1 MIKFVKR
8 KYEKI
13 KKRGKKVKKVELL
26 APAGS
31 YEKAKIAFLYGA
43 DAVYCGTSSL
53 SLRTRADMKDDD
65 LEKTIKYAHSIGK
78 KVYVTLNIFA
88 WDEKYEEIIEMAKKL
103 EVLNPDGIIAA
114 DGGVIEVLKQYAP
127 SVAINVSTQA
137 NIVSLHS
144 ANFWY
149 HNGAKR
155 MIMAREMNKKQLK
168 YIMENKPEGMEI
180 EIFIHGAICFA
191 FSGRCFLSDF
201 MSCRS
206 ANLGDCAQSCRWS
219 YNLYAEEKN
228 NPGELM
234 PIETSEYGTS
244 IFSSKDLCL
253 IKEIPE
259 IIDMGVDSLKIE
271 GRLKTEYYLASVI
284 GAYRNAIDDYEK
296 DPEHYDY
303 TKYLKE
309 LEKVKTRGLTTF
321 YFNDRNN
328 KDIQEYGGRQ
338 YNEQYEFGG
347 KVVEY
352 DEEKSVIEI
361 KNKLQVGDKMEILI
375 PYKLEPVQFTI
386 ENLWD
391 YDTKEEIPSV
401 SPGVKGQ
408 KVFMKL
414 PIKCEKDWII
424 RREK

>member
-1 MIKFVKR
+1 MR
-8 KYEKI
+8 KP
-13 KKRGKKVKKVELL
+13 ELL

-31 YEKAKIAFLYGA
+31 FEKAKIAFLYGA
-43 DAVYCGTSSL
+43 DAVYAGTSSL

-65 LEKTIKYAHSIGK
+65 LENTIKYAHSIDK

-103 EVLNPDGIIAA
+103 EELKPDGIIAA
-114 DGGVIEVLKQYAP
+114 DGGVIEILKKYAP
-127 SVAINVSTQA
+127 SVKINVSTQA

-149 HNGAKR
+149 KNGATR
-155 MIMAREMNKKQLK
+155 MIMAREMNKEQLK
-168 YIMENKPEGMEI
+168 YIMENKPEDMEV
-180 EIFIHGAICFA
+180 EIFVHGAICFA

-201 MSCRS
+201 LSCRS

-228 NPGELM
+228 NPGEYM
-234 PIETSEYGTS
+234 PIEMSEYGTS

-284 GAYRNAIDDYEK
+284 NAYRNAIDDYEK
-296 DPEHYDY
+296 DPENYDY

-328 KDIQEYGGRQ
+328 KDIQEYAGRQ
-338 YNEQYEFGG
+338 YNEKYEFGA
-347 KVVEY
+347 K
-352 DEEKSVIEI
+352 VIEGQEEI
-361 KNKLQVGDKMEILI
+361 ATVEIRNKLSVGDILEILI
-375 PYKLEPVQFTI
+375 PNKIEPFKFKIEKL
-386 ENLWD
+386 
-391 YDTKEEIPSV
+391 YDAETNQEIDAI

-408 KVFMKL
+408 KVKIKL
-414 PIKCEKDWII
+414 PIKCEKNWII
-424 RREK
+424 RRKK